1 MTHAAASPGTPPPA
15 GSVSSGHSAP
25 PGPTDHAAAARR
37 RRAIWA
43 GAVGNTVEWVDWAV
57 YSTFSSIFAGT
68 FFPSHAPE
76 AALLSTLAV
85 FAVGFLM
92 RPIGGAVLGAYGDR
106 HGRKK
111 AMTLTISMM
120 AGAALVIAVCPGYS
134 TIGVGAPV
142 VLVLARLVQGFSAGG
157 EFGTSSAF
165 LIESATPGRRALAGS
180 WQQVSV
186 GAGTLIA
193 SLMGTVLTSSL
204 DEHALDTW
212 GWRIAFGVAGLLG
225 LIGLWLRVSV
235 QETESF
241 RRMEHTGGARA
252 NPLRSMLVDHPRAAL
267 RVVGVT
273 VAGTLIYYIWVSY
286 MPSYVHVTTGMPL
299 NRALLA
305 NSISLVVFIVLLPFG
320 GMLSDRIGRKPT
332 MIAFAAGFL
341 VLAWPLFHVLD
352 NNFWTLLA
360 VELVGIILL
369 LGYSAN
375 CAVIM
380 AEQFPPEVR
389 TTGIALPYALA
400 VAVFGGTAPYI
411 TTWMSSNGH
420 RDLVWLYL
428 AAAALVG
435 VIVYAVMPET
445 KNKEI
450 A

>member
-1 MTHAAASPGTPPPA
+1 MSQHTVPAGTPQPVGGAPGRVEPRPA
-15 GSVSSGHSAP
+15 GQ
-25 PGPTDHAAAARR
+25 AAAAR

-57 YSTFSSIFAGT
+57 YSTFSSVFAGT
-68 FFPSHAPE
+68 FFPSHAPG

-92 RPIGGAVLGAYGDR
+92 RPVGGAVLGVYGDR

-120 AGAALVIAVCPGYS
+120 AGAALIIAVCPGYG
-134 TIGVGAPV
+134 TIGVAAPV
-142 VLVLARLVQGFSAGG
+142 VLVVARLVQGFSAGG

-165 LIESATPGRRALAGS
+165 LVESAAPARRAFAGS

-193 SLMGTVLTSSL
+193 SLMGTILTSSL
-204 DEHALDTW
+204 DQHALETW
-212 GWRIAFGVAGLLG
+212 GWRIAFAVGGVLG
-225 LIGLWLRVSV
+225 LVGLWLRVTV
-235 QETESF
+235 EETESF
-241 RRMEHTGGARA
+241 RRVERTGTGEARP
-252 NPLRSMLVDHPRAAL
+252 NPLRTMLVAHPRAAL

-273 VAGTLIYYIWVSY
+273 VAGTLIYYLWVSY
-286 MPSYVHVTTGMPL
+286 MPSYVHVATGMPL
-299 NRALLA
+299 DRALLA
-305 NSISLVVFIVLLPFG
+305 NTISLAVFIVLLPFG
-320 GMLSDRIGRKPT
+320 GMLSDRVGRKPT
-332 MIAFAAGFL
+332 MLGFAAGFL
-341 VLAWPLFHVLD
+341 VLAWPLFHLLGD
-352 NNFWTLLA
+352 NFWTLLGI
-360 VELVGIILL
+360 ELVGMVLIV
-369 LGYSAN
+369 GYSAN

-411 TTWMSSNGH
+411 TTWMSSSGH
-420 RDLVWLYL
+420 RDLVWIYL

-435 VIVYAVMPET
+435 VVVYALMPET
-445 KNKEI
+445 KGKEI